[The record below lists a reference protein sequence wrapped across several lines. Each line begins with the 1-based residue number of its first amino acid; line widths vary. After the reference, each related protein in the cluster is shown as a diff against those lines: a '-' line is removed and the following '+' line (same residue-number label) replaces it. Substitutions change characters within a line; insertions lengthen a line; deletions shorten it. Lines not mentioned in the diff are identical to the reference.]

1 MEGLE
6 KHKTFESI
14 LLEWGCFGPIW
25 KNETNFSRK
34 QKLLEIPTGWKQIS
48 RPFIERSQ
56 GGGGG
61 GDWNFFATALLK
73 RGHFSELS
81 ISRFRTPERRSFY

>member
-1 MEGLE
+1 METWRGGLAEGLE
-6 KHKTFESI
+6 KHKTFEST

-34 QKLLEIPTGWKQIS
+34 QKLLEIPTGWEQIS

-61 GDWNFFATALLK
+61 GL
-73 RGHFSELS
+73 ELFCD
-81 ISRFRTPERRSFY
+81 RFVETRAF

>member
-61 GDWNFFATALLK
+61 GGL
-73 RGHFSELS
+73 ELFCD
-81 ISRFRTPERRSFY
+81 RFVETRAF